1 MNDLV
6 KRLRQSVEDV
16 ECGNGGWATPTSDLM
31 ERAADHIEAQSKL
44 IEEMRE
50 MLERA
55 RNCVLNEGY
64 YSFSDEIQDV
74 ISKSNPNTPER
85 NEE

>member
-6 KRLRQSVEDV
+6 DKAAAWDACDASFKKGLAKGRAE
-16 ECGNGGWATPTSDLM
+16 
-31 ERAADHIEAQSKL
+31 AADHIEVQYKL

-85 NEE
+85 NDE